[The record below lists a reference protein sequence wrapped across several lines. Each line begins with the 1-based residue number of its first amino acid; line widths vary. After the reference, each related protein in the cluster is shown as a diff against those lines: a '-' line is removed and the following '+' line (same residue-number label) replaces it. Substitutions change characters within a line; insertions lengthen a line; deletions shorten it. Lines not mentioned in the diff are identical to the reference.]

1 MLGLCGR
8 PGKATGHRFDMKL
21 LFDQNLSFKLC
32 KNLAD
37 LFPESSHVRLLGLS
51 EAGDRALWDYA
62 KTNGFAIV
70 SQDAD
75 FAEMAAL
82 LRPSPKV
89 IWLRAGNQSTAAIST
104 FAAAS
109 CRPHS
114 GIRERRRRYMS

>member
-1 MLGLCGR
+1 
-8 PGKATGHRFDMKL
+8 MKL

-32 KNLAD
+32 PNLAD
-37 LFPESSHVRLLGLS
+37 LFPESNHVRLLGLS

-62 KTNGFAIV
+62 RANGFAIV

-89 IWLRAGNQSTAAIST
+89 IWLRVGNQSTITIST
-104 FAAAS
+104 LLRHYAGLIAAFEKDDDAT
-109 CRPHS
+109 CLE
-114 GIRERRRRYMS
+114 ILA